1 VTRRTQRL
9 VGLIAAIALVMGG
22 LGYLGLR
29 SRSSTA
35 NAAPADLVMAQ
46 LPKSSPTPTA
56 TSAPVSKKAAARIAK
71 RKKALAAAK
80 ARKRKKPTSS
90 SSSSPKPTPSAT
102 PSTSTAPATGGS
114 ASDTVGSVKKGAA
127 TWNQD
132 GLTAS
137 LKDSGVS
144 WFYNWAPEPQAI
156 QAPAGVD
163 FVPMIWGA
171 GAVNANDLAN
181 AKKSGN
187 TLLGFNEPDMAGQA
201 NMTVDQAL
209 SLWPQL
215 EATGMRLGAPAV
227 AWGADQDGQWLDKFM
242 TGAKDK
248 GYRVDFIPLH
258 WYGADFSSKN
268 ATNQLKSYIEAVHA
282 KYGKPVWLT
291 EYSLMNFGVSG
302 AGRFPTPAQQAE
314 FVTESTTMLESLSYV
329 EHYAWFAF
337 PTSTNGQDET
347 GLYRPGGAITEP
359 GKAYRAAG

>member
-1 VTRRTQRL
+1 M
-9 VGLIAAIALVMGG
+9 AG
-22 LGYLGLR
+22 LGYLGLHA
-29 SRSSTA
+29 RSSGA
-35 NAAPADLVMAQ
+35 NAATPGPADLVMAQ
-46 LPKSSPTPTA
+46 MPRSSTTA
-56 TSAPVSKKAAARIAK
+56 TSAPTPVSKKALK

-80 ARKRKKPTSS
+80 ARKRKKPHTTT
-90 SSSSPKPTPSAT
+90 SSSSPKPSTPTTTAT
-102 PSTSTAPATGGS
+102 SAPATSGS
-114 ASDTVGSVKKGAA
+114 GTGTGSDTVGSVKKGAA

-132 GLTAS
+132 GLTAE

-144 WFYNWAPEPQAI
+144 WFYNWAPDPQQI

-171 GAVNANDLAN
+171 GAVTAGNLAN

-187 TLLGFNEPDMAGQA
+187 TLLGFNEPDLAEQS

-227 AWGADQDGQWLDKFM
+227 AWGADQDGQWLDRFM
-242 TGAKDK
+242 TGAKAK

-258 WYGADFSSKN
+258 WYGGDFNSKN

-282 KYGKPVWLT
+282 KYDKPIWLT
-291 EYSLMNFGVSG
+291 EYSLINFGG
-302 AGRFPTPAQQAE
+302 GQKFPTPENQAE
-314 FVTESTTMLESLSYV
+314 FVKESTTMLESLSYV

-347 GLYRPGGAITEP
+347 GLYRPGGAITKP
-359 GKAYRAAG
+359 GEAYRAAG